1 MEEGQMNREFDVSRL
16 AHAIRR
22 LVRETGIR
30 ENDARNLVVAM
41 GAEWSSLVREA
52 RRLAAC

>member
-1 MEEGQMNREFDVSRL
+1 MGQMYREFDVSRL
-16 AHAIRR
+16 SHAIRR
-22 LVRETGIR
+22 LVRETGIG

-52 RRLAAC
+52 RRLVAC